1 MFEKERNFN
10 LVNLPIIFLII
21 SNLYGCALN
30 KAEVILSPEEIYSQA
45 IDFAK
50 NKDFKSSNILF
61 EKLNSEHPY
70 SKWTINSQIM
80 LGWVFYEDN
89 KYDLSILASEKFIAD
104 HPNHELVPYA
114 YYLIAL
120 SYYERIVD
128 VERDAEITLLA
139 KKSFEELIIK
149 FPESKYSKDAKLKIQ
164 LTLNNLAG
172 KEMAIG
178 RFYQSASHYPA
189 AIERFKTVVKE
200 YEKTDQIPEALLR
213 LSECYLMMG
222 ANEDAQKVSSVLIY
236 NFPESVWTKKLPFV
250 LEKVITPSEDIEAG
264 KVIIEEKRSFFSIL
278 KSIFKND

>member
-1 MFEKERNFN
+1 
-10 LVNLPIIFLII
+10 
-21 SNLYGCALN
+21 
-30 KAEVILSPEEIYSQA
+30 
-45 IDFAK
+45 
-50 NKDFKSSNILF
+50 
-61 EKLNSEHPY
+61 
-70 SKWTINSQIM
+70 M
-80 LGWVFYEDN
+80 LGWVYYEDN

-104 HPNHELVPYA
+104 HPDHELVPYA

-164 LTLNNLAG
+164 LTINNLAG

-189 AIERFKTVVKE
+189 AIERFKTVIKK

-222 ANEDAQKVSSVLIY
+222 AIEDAQKVSSVLIY
-236 NFPESVWTKKLPFV
+236 NFPESVWTKKLPIV
-250 LEKVITPSEDIEAG
+250 LANELTVSKDINT
-264 KVIIEEKRSFFSIL
+264 EEKFVEEENTFFSLL
-278 KSIFKND
+278 KSIFNND